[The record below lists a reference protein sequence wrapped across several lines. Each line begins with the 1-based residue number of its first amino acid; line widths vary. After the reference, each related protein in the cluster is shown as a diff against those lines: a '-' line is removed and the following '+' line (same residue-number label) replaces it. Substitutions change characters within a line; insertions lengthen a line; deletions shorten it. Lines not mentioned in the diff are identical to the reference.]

1 MNNADAVNLALLI
14 TRVAFG
20 LMMAAHGYNK
30 FFKGG
35 KIAGTGRWFD
45 SMGMRP
51 GHVHALLAASTEVG
65 TGLMFAAGLFTPLA
79 AAGFIGLMT
88 VAFWT
93 VHKANGFFIIKE
105 GWEYVAMIAVV
116 AMLVATI
123 GPGEY
128 SLDHAFDLVDDLS
141 GTTGFWLSLVLGLG
155 AGHGLLAAFYRPP
168 KKN

>member
-1 MNNADAVNLALLI
+1 MNDLDAVNIALLI
-14 TRVAFG
+14 CRLAFG

-45 SMGMRP
+45 SMGMKP
-51 GHVHALLAASTEVG
+51 GHVHALLAASTEMG
-65 TGLMFAAGLFTPLA
+65 AGLLFAAGLFTPFA
-79 AAGFIGLMT
+79 AAGIIGLMT

-105 GWEYVAMIAVV
+105 GWEYVVMIGVV
-116 AMLVATI
+116 AMLVSTI

-128 SLDHAFDLVDDLS
+128 SLDNAFDIVDDLN
-141 GTTGFWLSLVLGLG
+141 GTFGFWVSILLGLG

-168 KKN
+168 KA